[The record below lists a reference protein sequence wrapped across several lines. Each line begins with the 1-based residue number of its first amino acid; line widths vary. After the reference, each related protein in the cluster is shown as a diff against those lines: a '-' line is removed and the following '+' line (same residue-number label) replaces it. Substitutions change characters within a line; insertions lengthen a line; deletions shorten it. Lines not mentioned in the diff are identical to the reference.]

1 MEKQNFIQVEYD
13 VLASTELDSTEKLF
27 IAYILGWQKNGKECR
42 ETNNTLAKRM
52 GLKYGGIRSLLNRLN
67 EYDFFQSTV
76 IDFDSESRTSGH
88 VIRVNE
94 SLLKSFLNGTVKDSK
109 KNKQKE
115 KGLPNEESFKAKEST
130 LEEDLLKFDSKQT
143 KNNGEIIIIDAFK
156 DVISDS
162 TIMKNCYE
170 RFGTE
175 LDYLQ
180 AKVKFEDDELVDS
193 FVFKVT
199 DSKGISKYIDKS
211 TYQLFLKQEYPN
223 LEE

>member
-42 ETNNTLAKRM
+42 ETNKNLAKRM
-52 GLKYGGIRSLLNRLN
+52 GLTYGGIRSLLNRLN
-67 EYDFFQSTV
+67 KYDFFQSTA

-88 VIRVNE
+88 VIKVNE
-94 SLLKSFLNGTVKDSK
+94 YLLKSFLKETDNNSK
-109 KNKQKE
+109 LKELNENKPPIVE
-115 KGLPNEESFKAKEST
+115 PTNIKESS
-130 LEEDLLKFDSKQT
+130 LEADLSKYDSELS
-143 KNNGEIIIIDAFK
+143 NNQGEIVIIDAFK

-162 TIMKNCYE
+162 TIMKNCYK

-180 AKVKFEDDELVDS
+180 AKVKFEEDELVDS

-199 DSKGISKYIDKS
+199 DSKGVSKYIDKS